1 MLAENKAGE
10 RDEESRTAAET
21 SRFGK
26 GSRENNWKYWC
37 VNLFPKPLSPQF
49 QIAMHY
55 TVDASV
61 LLPRSIVV
69 LDGGSSRA
77 SHSERREWVS
87 QGTINAESV

>member
-55 TVDASV
+55 RC
-61 LLPRSIVV
+61 LRSTPEI
-69 LDGGSSRA
+69 DRRA
-77 SHSERREWVS
+77 RWWIIQSF
-87 QGTINAESV
+87 TL